1 MINNTNKALVKAI
14 DLAKELGFHLKLVT
28 SVTSFENYNSF
39 FNIYESYDEY
49 CRRVAVLTPYE
60 TLEEVYDFNPSEK
73 LKEPILLDG
82 SIWLEEYPLT
92 TNPTTIKLENILVD
106 KSQIKKLLQK

>member
-1 MINNTNKALVKAI
+1 MINNNSKSLIKAL

-28 SVTSFENYNSF
+28 SVTTFENYNSF

-49 CRRVAVLTPYE
+49 CRRIVVLTPYE
-60 TLEEVYDFNPSEK
+60 ALEEVYDFNPAEN

-82 SIWLEEYPLT
+82 NLWLKEYPLT
-92 TNPTTIKLENILVD
+92 TNPSTINLEHILVD
-106 KSQIKKLLQK
+106 KDQIKKLLQE